1 MQSEN
6 EGGCVI
12 RQCVGKKFPAKAL
25 GVEMFSTATIKS
37 DNNKKGM
44 SESTNTH
51 ICPKLEHW
59 DNQSLQF
66 CHNSAS
72 FAYSWDVGFRLAAPC
87 SWLKARQSWGSHARS
102 AVSCQWGF
110 LPRNP
115 VPVPTR
121 APFWRLTT
129 QESTSVDLDPPAST
143 PAISASTNSPEE
155 PVGNRNFAELINVM
169 LQTKKSSF
177 SSK

>member
-6 EGGCVI
+6 EGWCVI

-37 DNNKKGM
+37 NNNKKGM

-87 SWLKARQSWGSHARS
+87 SWLKARQSWDSHARS
-102 AVSCQWGF
+102 AVPGFPATKSCAYAYQGTV
-110 LPRNP
+110 LE
-115 VPVPTR
+115 T
-121 APFWRLTT
+121 
-129 QESTSVDLDPPAST
+129 
-143 PAISASTNSPEE
+143 TNSRVHQRGLGPTS
-155 PVGNRNFAELINVM
+155 LH
-169 LQTKKSSF
+169 TCHF
-177 SSK
+177 SLYQQPRGTCG